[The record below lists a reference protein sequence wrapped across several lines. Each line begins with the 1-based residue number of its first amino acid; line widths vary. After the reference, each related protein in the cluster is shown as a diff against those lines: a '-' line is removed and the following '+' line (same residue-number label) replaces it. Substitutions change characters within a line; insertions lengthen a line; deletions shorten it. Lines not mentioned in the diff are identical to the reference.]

1 MSSSIYLSLPGEESL
16 SVVIVSS
23 EENVVLRVLSSGE
36 HHVERV
42 QDIVLDGVADNVRVA
57 LDHSQYEGG
66 N

>member
-1 MSSSIYLSLPGEESL
+1 M
-16 SVVIVSS
+16 IVPS
-23 EENVVLRVLSSGE
+23 EENVVLWVLSSGE

-42 QDIVLDGVADNVRVA
+42 QDIVLGGVADNVRVA